1 VSSTPRTLAGRSI
14 GQIPVLGGTTSGFSD
29 VGHIPVKQ
37 AVASSIDPDIGLTT
51 MCEAVAEGVTD
62 LRVLL
67 IEDDVQLGSS
77 TKVGLEQCGFALD
90 WVNDAGAADHAVT
103 THRYDAVILDL
114 GLPDTD
120 GETLLRNWRARG
132 ERTSVLVLTG
142 RGFVQDRVRVLN
154 LGADDYLI
162 KPFDLT
168 ELEARVRAVVR
179 RSAGAGEQALR
190 VGQLQLVPESQSVI
204 WRGQSVAVTTK
215 EFWLL
220 EALVRNKNRV
230 LTRRQLEDALYGW
243 GDDVGSNS
251 VEVHIHHLRRKIS
264 RDLILT
270 VRGAGYGL
278 RLDAVT

>member
-1 VSSTPRTLAGRSI
+1 
-14 GQIPVLGGTTSGFSD
+14 
-29 VGHIPVKQ
+29 VKQ
-37 AVASSIDPDIGLTT
+37 SVASSIDRDSDLTT
-51 MCEAVAEGVTD
+51 MSEAVAEGVTD
-62 LRVLL
+62 LRLL
-67 IEDDVQLGSS
+67 LVEDDMQLGSS
-77 TKVGLEQCGFALD
+77 TKVGLEQSGFALD
-90 WVNDAGAADHAVT
+90 WVNDADAADHAVT

-162 KPFDLT
+162 KPVDLT
-168 ELEARVRAVVR
+168 ELEARVHAVVR
-179 RSAGAGEQALR
+179 RSAGASESALQ
-190 VGQLQLVPESQSVI
+190 VGQLQLIPESQSVI
-204 WRGQSVAVTTK
+204 WRGQPVVVTAK

-243 GDDVGSNS
+243 GDEVGSNA
-251 VEVHIHHLRRKIS
+251 VEVHIHHLRRKIT

>member
-1 VSSTPRTLAGRSI
+1 MFAKVIAQSRLSTQETLLPVSA
-14 GQIPVLGGTTSGFSD
+14 
-29 VGHIPVKQ
+29 VGHVPVKQ
-37 AVASSIDPDIGLTT
+37 SVALSIDPDSDLTT
-51 MCEAVAEGVTD
+51 MCKAVTVGVTD

-67 IEDDVQLGSS
+67 IEDDEQLGSS
-77 TKVGLEQCGFALD
+77 TKVGLEQIGFALD

-142 RGFVQDRVRVLN
+142 RGFVEDRVRVLN

-179 RSAGAGEQALR
+179 RSTGASEPALQ
-190 VGQLQLVPESQSVI
+190 VGQLQLIPESQTVI
-204 WRGQSVAVTTK
+204 WRGQPVVVTTK